1 MFKRIVVAIDGSKL
15 ALEALDKAV
24 ELRAMTDA
32 ELYLIC
38 VYKHHSLFQASLSIE
53 RPPNVQIADD
63 ALSQF
68 AKEVVEDAKNRAR
81 EHGAT
86 KVRGFVR
93 SGKPSKEIVKFA
105 QDKGADLIVIGA
117 HGTNSDTEGMF
128 LGSVSH
134 RVASTAKCP
143 TLVI

>member
-1 MFKRIVVAIDGSKL
+1 MFKKIVVAIDGSKL
-15 ALEALDKAV
+15 ALNALDKAV
-24 ELRAMTDA
+24 ELAALTDA
-32 ELYLIC
+32 EMFLLC

-63 ALSQF
+63 ALSEF
-68 AKEVVEDAKNRAR
+68 AKEVVEDAKKHAKER
-81 EHGAT
+81 GAT
-86 KVRGFVR
+86 KLRGFVR
-93 SGKPSKEIVKFA
+93 SGKPSREIVKFA
-105 QDKGADLIVIGA
+105 QEKGADLIVIGA
-117 HGTNSDTEGMF
+117 HGTNTDTEGMF